1 MSANVTAD
9 GVVRQL
15 DRRPEPDENLTEA
28 NVTDPRLLTR
38 FLLRLF
44 RDVSTLKRRW
54 SPARIDFR
62 DVVSAGTAMAPTA
75 VSLSHNF
82 GAPVVYWIVRTTS
95 LGAGSLKI
103 AEELSTSTD
112 NRLDLN
118 LYITGTMT
126 IRVEESG

>member
-15 DRRPEPDENLTEA
+15 DRRPEPDENLTES

-54 SPARIDFR
+54 APARIDFR
-62 DVVSAGTAMAPTA
+62 DVVSTGTAMAPTA
-75 VSLSHNF
+75 VSLTHSF
-82 GAPVVYWIVRTTS
+82 GAPVVYWIVRTTN